1 MSKKIIFI
9 LAVFIYATSFGQAE
23 LRPNPYAMGHIILK
37 KGNTTLKGYIK
48 LNHSEWDV
56 RFKDSI
62 KQRKSRKVKYKNIA
76 KIIID
81 TDSSNPREF
90 YYMKSNRTKFLNF
103 VEKVYSNKIS
113 IYTKSSD
120 ELSAFYAGFDRRTAH
135 EWMNDMRYETS
146 THSSFNFFGSFN
158 MNFGID
164 IEIPSTDY
172 FLLKEGEQKIIY
184 IGTEGNLIRKGF
196 KKFAIAYFNDCS
208 ILVEKLENKEYELL
222 NLPEVIEYY
231 NNRCNNEINQETT
244 NTEIKN

>member
-1 MSKKIIFI
+1 MSKKIIFLFI
-9 LAVFIYATSFGQAE
+9 VFICVASFGQAE
-23 LRPNPYAMGHIILK
+23 LRPNPYVIGHIILK
-37 KGNTTLKGYIK
+37 KGNTLKGYIK

-62 KQRKSRKVKYKNIA
+62 KQRKSIKVKYKNIA

-90 YYMKSNRTKFLNF
+90 YYMKSNRTKFLSF

-120 ELSAFYAGFDRRTAH
+120 ELSAFYAGFDRRTTQ
-135 EWMNDMRYETS
+135 EWMNDMRYENS
-146 THSSFNFFGSFN
+146 TNSYFKFFGSFN

-172 FLLKEGEQKIIY
+172 FLLKKGEQKIIY
-184 IGTEGNLIRKGF
+184 IGTEGNPIRRGF
-196 KKFAIAYFNDCS
+196 KKFAVAYFNDCS
-208 ILVEKLENKEYELL
+208 ILVEKLDNKEYKLL
-222 NLPEVIEYY
+222 NLPEIIEFY
-231 NNRCNNEINQETT
+231 NNSCNNEIDQEST